1 MKKWNQFKLLGD
13 GDFLRAYAREHDRFI
28 CPYDLL
34 TGSDIGL
41 FENLEAV
48 RKEEQ
53 YLICA
58 MKDVK
63 LGSAKGDK
71 LYKIAPQGLYKNVFA
86 CSGATYEEA
95 LELWNRKMR
104 KTAKN
109 LLKPIPRR
117 FLAME
122 MEGIFINVL
131 GWGLFVLMLGFIP
144 FVYEFLKENVLLII
158 FILLCSNLEHLFMR
172 SYGEEIPRR
181 TLDLWARRPRD
192 KFSEEIF
199 GQMLGEWEELKER
212 HAKALPYYMLWKRG
226 QLRGAVEEE
235 EAAKPEPV
243 SAPAQTE
250 PDYRDYCREIRT
262 RLKEQIK
269 AIEEQRTKI
278 PDKSVR
284 RYVEDILKILKE
296 IQRAVS
302 IGASDSQVIGIRKV
316 VTYWNEETLSLLE
329 NYLLLSGNSSQEAQ
343 DTQSSIAGLLHE
355 MTSVYRQELGRLTAG
370 RTLEIK
376 ASMAVLQKEIEETLH
391 MGK

>member
-41 FENLEAV
+41 FENLEAT

-63 LGSAKGDK
+63 LGSSKGEK

-86 CSGATYEEA
+86 CSAATYEEA
-95 LELWNRKMR
+95 LELWNRKMQQ
-104 KTAKN
+104 TAKN

-181 TLDLWARRPRD
+181 TLDLWAHPPKD
-192 KFSEEIF
+192 KFSEGVY
-199 GQMLGEWEELKER
+199 GQMLGEWEDLKER
-212 HAKALPYYMLWKRG
+212 HARALPYYLLWKRG
-226 QLRGAVEEE
+226 QLRGAAEEE
-235 EAAKPEPV
+235 EAAEPEPV
-243 SAPAQTE
+243 PVQSE

-262 RLKEQIK
+262 RLKEQLK
-269 AIEEQRTKI
+269 AIEEQRSKI
-278 PDKSVR
+278 SDRSVR
-284 RYVEDILKILKE
+284 RYVEDILKVLKE

-302 IGASDSQVIGIRKV
+302 LGASDSQVIGARKV

-355 MTSVYRQELGRLTAG
+355 MTPVYRQELGRLTAG

-391 MGK
+391 RGK